1 MKKYLLFPFILI
13 FVNVMLGQTNLKVT
27 NPLAEQVMLGNFNP
41 ADYMASVVIND
52 PAILVNA
59 MQDEISTDSLQTYIT
74 RLSEFRNRNSGSDT
88 LSTTE
93 GIGAA
98 RNWIESK
105 FQEFS
110 VANEGRLQTGFLQF
124 DEEICGITRHK
135 DVIAVLPG
143 MDATNHSIIIIEGH
157 MDSRCAGLCD
167 PDCDAEGVEDNASGT
182 VLVMELA
189 RVMSQYSFNQTIVFM
204 ATTAEEQGLLGAN
217 AFAQW
222 CENENVPVKA
232 VINNDVVGG
241 IICGETSSEP
251 SCPGFNHVD
260 STQVRLFSFGGF
272 NASSK
277 GLSRFI
283 KLEYQEELLPLVSVP
298 MMLTIMSA
306 EDRTGRG
313 SDHIPFR
320 ERGYAAM
327 RFCSA
332 NEHGNADVSDPDY
345 HDRQH
350 TSEDILGVD
359 TDNDMVIDS
368 FFVDFN
374 YLARNATINGVA
386 ASLAAIGPKTPTAFV
401 YQEGGDKE
409 IYVEITDPED
419 YLHYRV
425 GLRAQSNDFDTV
437 FTLIG
442 AKSGTFQHNSP
453 GSFLPLSIASVDT
466 NGIESLFTGE
476 QLPGALGINDQ
487 TLEERMKAIE
497 LVQNKPNPFDEATT
511 IGFYVNK
518 KMSYQKAFIIIYDL
532 NGMEIERIPSEVQ
545 KGMNEIL
552 YTHGYNKVGTFV
564 YSLVIDGIVIDSK
577 KMIFSN

>member
-1 MKKYLLFPFILI
+1 MKKYLLIPFILYS
-13 FVNVMLGQTNLKVT
+13 VNVLLGQTNLKVT
-27 NPLAEQVMLGNFNP
+27 NPVAEQVMLGNYNP
-41 ADYMASVVIND
+41 ADFMASVVIND
-52 PAILVNA
+52 PVTLVNEIH
-59 MQDEISTDSLQTYIT
+59 DEISTDSLQIYIT

-98 RNWIESK
+98 RNWIETK
-105 FQEFS
+105 FQQFS
-110 VANEGRLQTGFLQF
+110 AANEDRLQTGFFQY
-124 DEEICGITRHK
+124 DEEICGMSRHK
-135 DVIAVLPG
+135 NTIAVLPG

-167 PDCDAEGVEDNASGT
+167 IDCNAEGVEDNASGT

-222 CENENVPVKA
+222 CENENIPVKA
-232 VINNDVVGG
+232 VFNNDVVGG

-272 NASSK
+272 NSRNK

-283 KLEYQEELLPLVSVP
+283 KLEYQEELLPFVSVP

-386 ASLAAIGPKTPTAFV
+386 ASLAAIGPKTPIEFI

-419 YLHYRV
+419 YLHYRI
-425 GLRAQSNDFDTV
+425 GLRALSNDFDTI
-437 FTLIG
+437 FTLVGSKIG
-442 AKSGTFQHNSP
+442 NFQHNSP
-453 GSFLPLSIASVDT
+453 GTFLPVSIASVDT

-476 QLPGALGINDQ
+476 QLPDALGINDP

-532 NGMEIERIPSEVQ
+532 NGMEIERIPTEIQ
-545 KGMNEIL
+545 KGMNEVL

-564 YSLVIDGIVIDSK
+564 YSLVIDGNVIDSK

>member
-1 MKKYLLFPFILI
+1 M
-13 FVNVMLGQTNLKVT
+13 
-27 NPLAEQVMLGNFNP
+27 
-41 ADYMASVVIND
+41 
-52 PAILVNA
+52 
-59 MQDEISTDSLQTYIT
+59 
-74 RLSEFRNRNSGSDT
+74 
-88 LSTTE
+88 
-93 GIGAA
+93 
-98 RNWIESK
+98 
-105 FQEFS
+105 
-110 VANEGRLQTGFLQF
+110 QF
-124 DEEICGITRHK
+124 DEEICGVTRHK

-157 MDSRCAGLCD
+157 MDSRCADLCD

-189 RVMSQYSFNQTIVFM
+189 RVMSQYSYNQTIVFM

-222 CENENVPVKA
+222 CENENVPIKA

-332 NEHGNADVSDPDY
+332 NEHGNADVNDPDY

-350 TSEDILGVD
+350 TSDDILGVD
-359 TDNDMVIDS
+359 TDNDMIIDS

-386 ASLAAIGPKTPTAFV
+386 ASLAAIGPKTPTEFV

-419 YLHYRV
+419 YLHYRI
-425 GLRAQSNDFDTV
+425 GLRAASNDFDTV
-437 FTLIG
+437 FTLVG
-442 AKSGTFQHNSP
+442 AKIGTFQHNSP

-476 QLPGALGINDQ
+476 QLPAALGINDP
-487 TLEERMKAIE
+487 TLEDRMKAIE

-532 NGMEIERIPSEVQ
+532 KGMEIERIPSEIQ
-545 KGMNEIL
+545 KGMNEVL
-552 YTHGYNKVGTFV
+552 YTHGYNKVGTFI
-564 YSLVIDGIVIDSK
+564 YSLVVDGIVIDSK